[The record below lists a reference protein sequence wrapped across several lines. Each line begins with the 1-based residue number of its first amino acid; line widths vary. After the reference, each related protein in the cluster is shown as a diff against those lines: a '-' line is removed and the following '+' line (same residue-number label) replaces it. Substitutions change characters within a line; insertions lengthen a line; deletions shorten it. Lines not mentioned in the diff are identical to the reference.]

1 MFHVLLSHHVLY
13 QRRHLS
19 NHSVSS
25 SPHLSPSISSL
36 LPVSFQ
42 VYDAV
47 GYAPARFWMLR
58 RSAPPAAA
66 SSNASDARAVPEPGD
81 PYRYL
86 LPEDTT
92 GLTQVAVLH
101 DELAHLSTLQTTYS
115 MLQASLTELCRC
127 SNLRCTSVSDG
138 LRLDQLAVCV
148 LAFLTPA
155 IGTLPSLTSAPHS
168 AFPSSLSSPS

>member
-1 MFHVLLSHHVLY
+1 
-13 QRRHLS
+13 
-19 NHSVSS
+19 
-25 SPHLSPSISSL
+25 
-36 LPVSFQ
+36 
-42 VYDAV
+42 
-47 GYAPARFWMLR
+47 MLR
-58 RSAPPAAA
+58 RSALPAA
-66 SSNASDARAVPEPGD
+66 SSNASDARVVPEPGD

-138 LRLDQLAVCV
+138 LSLDQLIAACG
-148 LAFLTPA
+148 LAFLGCLLLA
-155 IGTLPSLTSAPHS
+155 VLCLALLLPRTVLQLFA
-168 AFPSSLSSPS
+168 